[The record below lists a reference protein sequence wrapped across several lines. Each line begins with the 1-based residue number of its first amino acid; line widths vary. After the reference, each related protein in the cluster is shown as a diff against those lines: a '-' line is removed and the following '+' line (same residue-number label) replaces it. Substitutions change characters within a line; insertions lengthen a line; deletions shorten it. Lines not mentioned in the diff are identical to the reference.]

1 MPSESR
7 PRATRAST
15 LVSVDLR
22 HIDLE
27 RAGRR
32 VLHDITWRI
41 EPGQRWIV
49 FGANGAGKSQLLKL
63 VAGAVWPSPTGR
75 ERRRYRFGGEWHTTP
90 QDVADEIAYI
100 GPERQDKY
108 ERYGW
113 NASVARIVATGHFR
127 TDIPLDSLDDRARAN
142 VATQLRKLGITS
154 LARRRFLTLSY
165 GQRRLVLIARALA
178 SAPGLLLLD
187 ELFTGL
193 DTDFRATVKRWL
205 DHSSRSRLPWVLAA
219 HRGADVP
226 ASTTHALVLE
236 AGVVQFKGPID
247 RAPLAKWFERADP
260 PRLSPKVGT
269 RRGARSATPRRVL
282 VRLTQASVYLDG
294 ARILRGID
302 LEVRAGECWV
312 VHGGNGSGKTTL
324 LRTLY
329 GDHAVAVGGTVYRR
343 GVEPGVSIEVF
354 KLRAG
359 LVAPHLQTGHPL
371 HLGVAEVV
379 QSGMRASIGLGDP
392 ATRVERAAARK
403 AMRAFGVEGF
413 ADRTLR
419 ELSYGQMRRVLFAR
433 AHVAGPDLLLLDEPF
448 SGIDPPTRNDL
459 RHDLDALVARGTAV
473 VLASHHRE
481 EWPASVT
488 HELELQKGRPR
499 YHGPVR

>member
-1 MPSESR
+1 MPSE
-7 PRATRAST
+7 PRRRAARISPLIT
-15 LVSVDLR
+15 VELSHV
-22 HIDLE
+22 DLE
-27 RAGRR
+27 RSGRP
-32 VLHDITWRI
+32 VLHEINWRI

-63 VAGAVWPSPTGR
+63 ISGAVWPTPTGR
-75 ERRRYRFGGEWHTTP
+75 ERRRYRFAGEWHRTP
-90 QDVADEIAYI
+90 QDVLDEIAYI

-108 ERYGW
+108 ERYDW
-113 NASVARIVATGHFR
+113 NASVARIVATGHYR
-127 TDIPLDSLDDRARAN
+127 TDIPLDKPDAKALAN
-142 VATQLRKLGITS
+142 VVSQLRKLGITS
-154 LARRRFLTLSY
+154 LARKRFLTLSY

-178 SAPGLLLLD
+178 SRPGLLLLD
-187 ELFTGL
+187 ELFSGL
-193 DTDFRATVKRWL
+193 DADFRAIVKRWL

-219 HRGADVP
+219 HRSADIPVS
-226 ASTTHALVLE
+226 ATHALVLD
-236 AGVVQFKGPID
+236 AGRVQFKGPIA

-260 PRLSPKVGT
+260 SQSAAAKPSRASSK
-269 RRGARSATPRRVL
+269 GAARKRVL
-282 VRLTQASVYLDG
+282 VALKQASVYIDG
-294 ARILRGID
+294 AHILRGID
-302 LEVRAGECWV
+302 LEVCAGQCWV

-359 LVAPHLQTGHPL
+359 LVAPHLQTDHPL
-371 HLGVAEVV
+371 HLSVAEVV

-392 ATRVERAAARK
+392 ATTGEKTAARAA
-403 AMRAFGVEGF
+403 MRLFGIESF
-413 ADRTLR
+413 APRTLR

-433 AHVAGPDLLLLDEPF
+433 AQVAKPDLLLLDEPF
-448 SGIDPPTRNDL
+448 SGLDPPTRNDL
-459 RHDLDALVARGTAV
+459 RRDLDVLVARGTAV

-481 EWPASVT
+481 EWPASVS
-488 HELELQKGRPR
+488 HELELKRGRPR